1 MLLCF
6 WTVEEE
12 LEVMRFNDKDLTHIV
27 YYQFGTILFFLNNIL
42 QRVHTKYG

>member
-1 MLLCF
+1 MLLNSGRLF
-6 WTVEEE
+6 EE
-12 LEVMRFNDKDLTHIV
+12 LEVMLAYDKDLTHIV